1 MKSRIKIVQYTFIT
15 YRLGRA
21 GLSQAVV
28 ARIIGCTPEMLNQ
41 VIKGTKVSGNIQS
54 KLAFILGYPSWQK
67 LLDAAVAWDWYFAQ
81 DCKKERKDV

>member
-15 YRLGRA
+15 YRLGMM
-21 GLSQAVV
+21 GLSQTGV

-41 VIKGTKVSGNIQS
+41 VIKGTKVSGNIQA

-67 LLDAAVAWDWYFAQ
+67 QYEVTSDLQ
-81 DCKKERKDV
+81 DRGFGNTMV